1 MSSRSKR
8 SAEKQARGTK
18 KAARSLVSEV
28 IDAHI
33 KDHIEGIEDE
43 RQNLLREL
51 QDPEARRAAINKE
64 ADDDCALARKMGVMD
79 AVVRAELAE
88 WNLTECDG
96 FIDSVRKA
104 VESPDPFDWTVGY
117 SAPKRAIQ
125 TLKIWCPEPIDFHCA
140 DLLRDRIAHEIT
152 RTHDV
157 RADVTIDDNDEDS
170 GKTCLH
176 VELTAFDH
184 ASLPR

>member
-8 SAEKQARGTK
+8 PAEKQARDTK
-18 KAARSLVSEV
+18 KAARSFVSEV
-28 IDAHI
+28 IDAEI
-33 KDHIEGIEDE
+33 KYRIDEIEEE

-64 ADDDCALARKMGVMD
+64 ADDDCAQARKIGVID

-88 WNLTECDG
+88 WNLTECDE
-96 FIDSVRKA
+96 FIDSVREA
-104 VESPDPFDWTVGY
+104 VESPDPSDWRVGY
-117 SAPKRAIQ
+117 AVPRRAIQ
-125 TLKIWCPEPIDFHCA
+125 TLEIWCPEPIDYHCA

-152 RTHDV
+152 RAYDV
-157 RADVTIDDNDEDS
+157 RADVTMDDADDDS

-176 VELTAFDH
+176 VKLTAFDH